1 MKRTHRDLGITDE
14 AFYELVD
21 FYRELFRLDEKL
33 ILTRRY
39 HRRLVRV
46 LWLRTLQ
53 LKEKRQQELLQQL
66 EGLEKI

>member
-1 MKRTHRDLGITDE
+1 MKRTHRDLGFTDE
-14 AFYELVD
+14 AFLELVD

-39 HRRLVRV
+39 HSRLVRV

-53 LKEKRQQELLQQL
+53 LKESKQQELRQQL
-66 EGLEKI
+66 HSLEKI